1 GVGRFE
7 QARPTARLDSQTNS
21 TVAYGYQAQAHKA
34 LGSRQQFVAG
44 TEFYDES
51 IAGER
56 YLTEPTGV
64 VTPSRPD
71 IPAGTTYSSFG
82 AFAQHSADVV
92 PNRLTLRGG
101 LRASSFRFAT
111 KANQALGVI
120 DERVSTNAVTFQG
133 SAVVRITDGLNATAN
148 VSRGFRAANAADLG
162 NIGLTGGGG
171 FEITPS
177 QGVEMGAIVGSTG
190 GVDARS
196 TGRDLEALRPEV
208 VYQYDFGMKG
218 QSGRVSAA
226 VNVFDLELHDFI
238 QRRSLVFDTN
248 VVGTSIAGFEIV
260 RQDAFGLAY
269 IAQDIRPIASRV
281 NVDRGRINGFD
292 AVGDVRLSRAW
303 TASAFFS
310 MANGHVIPTGAYVR
324 RMPPPMGQAK
334 VRWQGQRVWAEGV
347 VNVAMEQTRLDS
359 GDLADARIGATRTR
373 ASIATFFNGT
383 ATDMGL
389 VQNGVLVQTGETL
402 AAVQT
407 RVLGTANSAP
417 MFTSQPG
424 FAALSLRGGINLGA
438 GVELSVIGE
447 NLSDANY
454 RLYGSGVDAPGRSF
468 HARVGYRF

>member
-1 GVGRFE
+1 MV
-7 QARPTARLDSQTNS
+7 
-21 TVAYGYQAQAHKA
+21 
-34 LGSRQQFVAG
+34 
-44 TEFYDES
+44 
-51 IAGER
+51 
-56 YLTEPTGV
+56 
-64 VTPSRPD
+64 
-71 IPAGTTYSSFG
+71 GTT
-82 AFAQHSADVV
+82 
-92 PNRLTLRGG
+92 
-101 LRASSFRFAT
+101 
-111 KANQALGVI
+111 
-120 DERVSTNAVTFQG
+120 
-133 SAVVRITDGLNATAN
+133 
-148 VSRGFRAANAADLG
+148 
-162 NIGLTGGGG
+162 
-171 FEITPS
+171 
-177 QGVEMGAIVGSTG
+177 
-190 GVDARS
+190 
-196 TGRDLEALRPEV
+196 
-208 VYQYDFGMKG
+208 
-218 QSGRVSAA
+218 
-226 VNVFDLELHDFI
+226 
-238 QRRSLVFDTN
+238 
-248 VVGTSIAGFEIV
+248 IAGFEIV

-310 MANGHVIPTGAYVR
+310 MANGHIIPTGAYVR

-347 VNVAMEQTRLDS
+347 MNLAMEQTRLDS

-438 GVELSVIGE
+438 GVEVSVIGE